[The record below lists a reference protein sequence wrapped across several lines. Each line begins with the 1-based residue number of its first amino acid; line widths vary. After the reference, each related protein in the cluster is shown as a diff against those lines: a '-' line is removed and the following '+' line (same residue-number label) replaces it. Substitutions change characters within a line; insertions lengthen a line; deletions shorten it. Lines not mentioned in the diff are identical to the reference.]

1 MSRVQSGDIGA
12 RQDGFPGEFILN
24 PIGRRATFAT
34 IEPIN
39 QTQRPKI
46 LTAIRFLFRNADMRH
61 GFPGQARD
69 VDGNNLEVVERA
81 VLQRIGVV
89 TGFAKVPFRKGNGVR
104 HDDAPGTQFA
114 RVDLEGRGIK
124 NDQNIGSVA
133 GGINLPASEIDL
145 IGGNAIGRPDRS
157 ANLGGKIREGR
168 KIVAGKGRG
177 QGEPPAGQL
186 DTVAGVAGKPDD
198 DRFQFFPRDLPGL
211 GFRVWDI
218 KVHRRVQ
225 SCGSPVGQAV
235 VHRAK
240 HRCERL
246 VKTHEISSQ
255 NRYCQS
261 KLSPIRNMLDNPAK
275 NHKKICI

>member
-1 MSRVQSGDIGA
+1 
-12 RQDGFPGEFILN
+12 
-24 PIGRRATFAT
+24 
-34 IEPIN
+34 
-39 QTQRPKI
+39 
-46 LTAIRFLFRNADMRH
+46 MRH

-81 VLQRIGVV
+81 VLQRIVV

-145 IGGNAIGRPDRS
+145 IGGNTIGRPDRS
-157 ANLGGKIREGR
+157 ADLGGKIREGR

-186 DTVAGVAGKPDD
+186 DTVAGVAGEPDD
-198 DRFQFFPRDLPGL
+198 DRFSSSRAASRALDSGCGISKFIV
-211 GFRVWDI
+211 GF
-218 KVHRRVQ
+218 
-225 SCGSPVGQAV
+225 
-235 VHRAK
+235 
-240 HRCERL
+240 
-246 VKTHEISSQ
+246 
-255 NRYCQS
+255 
-261 KLSPIRNMLDNPAK
+261 NPAVRLSSK
-275 NHKKICI
+275 RSSIARSTDANGLSRRMK